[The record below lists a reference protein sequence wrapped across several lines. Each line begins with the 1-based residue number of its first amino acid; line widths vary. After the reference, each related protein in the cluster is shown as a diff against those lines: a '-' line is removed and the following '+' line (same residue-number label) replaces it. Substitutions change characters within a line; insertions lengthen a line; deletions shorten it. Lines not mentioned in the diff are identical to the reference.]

1 MLRFANAQAVRRRL
15 FDWTTLSSFSI
26 TLLLTILSTG
36 EIPARAQASAGPKS
50 GALSQ
55 KEREFAVQFLEEA
68 QNKFFNSIS
77 GLSDAQMRYKPS
89 PERWSI
95 AEIAEHIVLA
105 EDQLYGFVTNRL
117 IKAPIAP
124 DAKRSALSDQQVIAA
139 TNDRSKQFSA
149 NERGLP
155 TGRWASKEEIIE
167 NFKKTRARTVELIK
181 TTSEDLRYRL
191 AKNPAAGQEID
202 AFQWL
207 LFSSAHCERHVA
219 QINEVKADSKYP
231 RSLEQSAVVPNREGA
246 EAVVR
251 HLNAAKEKFLAAVAG
266 LSETQL
272 RFKPAADRWSI
283 AEIAEHIVLSENF
296 LHDAVSNM
304 LKPPGTPEKKSA
316 VPDSVVLQNAAD
328 RTNRLQTRD
337 SLQPTGR
344 WGTLKQTLK
353 EFDAARARTLALVKT
368 QRNELRSHFAKFGP
382 LEMDAHQWLLS
393 LAGHSERHTAQINE
407 VKADAN
413 FPAK

>member
-1 MLRFANAQAVRRRL
+1 MRRFANAQSVSRRL
-15 FDWTTLSSFSI
+15 FDWTTLSLFSI
-26 TLLLTILSTG
+26 TLALTILSTG
-36 EIPARAQASAGPKS
+36 EIPAHAQESAELKS

-77 GLSDAQMRYKPS
+77 SLSDAQMRYKPR

-117 IKAPIAP
+117 MKAPLAP
-124 DAKRSALSDQQVIAA
+124 DAKRSAISDQQVIAA

-167 NFKKTRARTVELIK
+167 NFRKTRARTVELIK
-181 TTSEDLRYRL
+181 TTSEDLRHRL

-207 LFSSAHCERHVA
+207 LFAGAHCERHIA
-219 QINEVKADSKYP
+219 QINDVKADAKYP
-231 RSLEQSAVVPNREGA
+231 GSPGAAASNTEDA
-246 EAVVR
+246 EAIVR
-251 HLNAAKEKFLAAVAG
+251 HLNAAKENFLSSVAG
-266 LSETQL
+266 LSEAQL
-272 RFKPAADRWSI
+272 KFKPAADRWSI
-283 AEIAEHIVLSENF
+283 AEIAEHIVLSETF
-296 LHDAVSNM
+296 LHEVVANM
-304 LKPPGTPEKKSA
+304 LKSPATPDKKSA
-316 VPDSVVLQNAAD
+316 VPDAAVLQNAAD

-337 SLQPTGR
+337 SLVPTGR

-353 EFDAARARTLALVKT
+353 EFDAARARTLALVKA
-368 QRNELRSHFAKFGP
+368 QRSELRSHFAKFGP
-382 LEMDAHQWLLS
+382 LELDAHQWLLS

-407 VKADAN
+407 VKAAKN

>member
-1 MLRFANAQAVRRRL
+1 MRRFANAQAVRQWL
-15 FDWTTLSSFSI
+15 FDWTTLSLFSI
-26 TLLLTILSTG
+26 TLSLTILSTG
-36 EIPARAQASAGPKS
+36 EIPTRAQESAKSKS

-55 KEREFAVQFLEEA
+55 KEREFAVQFLAET

-77 GLSDAQMRYKPS
+77 GLSDAQMRYKPR

-117 IKAPIAP
+117 MKAPLAP
-124 DAKRSALSDQQVIAA
+124 DAKRSAISDQQVIAA

-167 NFKKTRARTVELIK
+167 NFKKTRARTVELIN
-181 TTSEDLRYRL
+181 TTSEDLRHRL

-207 LFSSAHCERHVA
+207 LFAGAHCERHVA
-219 QINEVKADSKYP
+219 QINDVKADAKYP
-231 RSLEQSAVVPNREGA
+231 GSQVAAESNTEGA
-246 EAVVR
+246 EAIVR
-251 HLNAAKEKFLAAVAG
+251 HLNAAKEKFLASVSG
-266 LSETQL
+266 LSEAQL
-272 RFKPAADRWSI
+272 KFKPAADRWSI
-283 AEIAEHIVLSENF
+283 AEIAEHIVLSETF
-296 LHDAVSNM
+296 LHEVVADM
-304 LKPPGTPEKKSA
+304 LKSPATPDKKSA
-316 VPDSVVLQNAAD
+316 VPDATVLQNATD

-337 SLQPTGR
+337 SLVPTGR

-353 EFDAARARTLALVKT
+353 EFEAARARTLALVKA
-368 QRNELRSHFAKFGP
+368 QQSELRSHFAKFGP
-382 LEMDAHQWLLS
+382 LELDAHQWLLS

-407 VKADAN
+407 VKAAPN

>member
-1 MLRFANAQAVRRRL
+1 MTRFLMTFVLACSTL
-15 FDWTTLSSFSI
+15 TTLAQTQPATKLNQFRNSSTDERGFALQYLQG
-26 TLLLTILSTG
+26 TRAKFLAALDGLS
-36 EIPARAQASAGPKS
+36 
-50 GALSQ
+50 
-55 KEREFAVQFLEEA
+55 EA
-68 QNKFFNSIS
+68 QWKFK
-77 GLSDAQMRYKPS
+77 AA

-117 IKAPIAP
+117 MKAPLAP

-155 TGRWASKEEIIE
+155 TGRWANKAEVLK
-167 NFKKTRARTVELIK
+167 NFEQVRARTVELIK
-181 TTSEDLRYRL
+181 NAPEDLRYRL

-219 QINEVKADSKYP
+219 QINDVKADAKYP
-231 RSLEQSAVVPNREGA
+231 GSTKAAASNPEGTEGA
-246 EAVVR
+246 EAIVR
-251 HLNAAKEKFLAAVAG
+251 HLNAAKEKFLASVAG
-266 LSETQL
+266 LSEAQL
-272 RFKPAADRWSI
+272 KFKPAADRWSI
-283 AEIAEHIVLSENF
+283 AEIAEHIVLSETF
-296 LHDAVSNM
+296 LHEVVSNM
-304 LKPPGTPEKKSA
+304 LKSPATPDKKST
-316 VPDSVVLQNAAD
+316 VPDAAVLQNAAD

-337 SLQPTGR
+337 SLVPTGR

-353 EFDAARARTLALVKT
+353 EFDAARTRTLALVKA
-368 QRNELRSHFAKFGP
+368 QQPELRSHFAKFGP

-407 VKADAN
+407 VKAAKN
-413 FPAK
+413 FPQQ

>member
-1 MLRFANAQAVRRRL
+1 MTRFLISLVA
-15 FDWTTLSSFSI
+15 
-26 TLLLTILSTG
+26 LLLCLS
-36 EIPARAQASAGPKS
+36 IAGK
-50 GALSQ
+50 
-55 KEREFAVQFLEEA
+55 VEA
-68 QNKFFNSIS
+68 QPEALPKTTTAEDRHFALQYLQNTREKFLAALD
-77 GLSDAQMRYKPS
+77 GLSESQWKFKAA

-105 EDQLYGFVTNRL
+105 ENQLYGFVTNRL
-117 IKAPIAP
+117 MKAPIAP
-124 DAKRSALSDQQVIAA
+124 DGKRSALSDQQVIAA

-155 TGRWASKEEIIE
+155 TGRWATKAEVLK
-167 NFKKTRARTVELIK
+167 NFEQTRARTIELIK
-181 TTSEDLRYRL
+181 TAPEDLRYRL

-202 AFQWL
+202 TFQWL
-207 LFSSAHCERHVA
+207 LFAGAHCERHVA
-219 QINEVKADSKYP
+219 QMNEVKADAKFPQPPQSKAITHD
-231 RSLEQSAVVPNREGA
+231 QEGA
-246 EAVVR
+246 EAIVR
-251 HLNAAKEKFLAAVAG
+251 HLNSAKDKFLASVAG
-266 LSETQL
+266 LSEAQL
-272 RFKPAADRWSI
+272 KFKPAADHWSV

-304 LKPPGTPEKKSA
+304 LKTPAKPEKKSA
-316 VPDSVVLQNAAD
+316 VPDAVVLQNAAD

-344 WGTLKQTLK
+344 WDTLKQTLK

-368 QRNELRSHFAKFGP
+368 QRHELRSHFAKFGP

-413 FPAK
+413 FPTK